1 MLSWR
6 FHFKNDI
13 IVNYLSTHWKWTNIL
28 DFKSWRWSALDMGF
42 VEKWSSRMQGQWF
55 FRSRAER
62 AEVIGRDQKILN
74 FFVGQ
79 LHLPVTT
86 SPKKLVGGKILSA
99 LQNRSLEQGHWSRI
113 WICILG
119 IMKIEPPHPWYR
131 CKCRHGLNSYCIPCT
146 SLTSHSQL
154 HIAIFKCFFY
164 WFEVCSIDFLLWWV
178 IFLNVLNYNRLFL
191 QLYQVYQ

>member
-1 MLSWR
+1 MHSIWDLWRSGLQECKGNGFFEVGRSEQKLSVGT
-6 FHFKNDI
+6 K
-13 IVNYLSTHWKWTNIL
+13 
-28 DFKSWRWSALDMGF
+28 KSSISLWGSCTYPL
-42 VEKWSSRMQGQWF
+42 
-55 FRSRAER
+55 
-62 AEVIGRDQKILN
+62 
-74 FFVGQ
+74 
-79 LHLPVTT
+79 TT